1 VTDTYSSAR
10 GGRRIEVG
18 EVIDQGKFF
27 PLPFSIAIMMI
38 IIMLTDGFDLFTMGY
53 VGPRLIED
61 WGVTGAD
68 LGPVNMAGLIG
79 MAIGSVSL
87 GWAGDK
93 IGRKKA
99 YVACLALLFVGSM
112 LCFFA
117 QNLWQLTT
125 FRLITGLGLGGVT
138 PLATTL
144 IAEWTS
150 KSIRSVVVAT
160 VIVAVP
166 LGGTLAGFVNDLL
179 VPTYGWRS
187 MFFVGAV
194 APLVLFALFSFTL
207 PESPK
212 YMARHPH
219 MHKKLANWL
228 NRLVREKRF
237 DGSEDFYVADTA
249 VKDATPVAPIAGQA
263 GRDRAVGIGVL
274 VLALV
279 VAVSGAVVPGLSL
292 MWMIIAGLL
301 IALVGAYYLSK
312 NATNSWFATI
322 WSKHYRVTTIL
333 IWVAFA
339 MNSFVLYLYT
349 NYLPTL
355 AENAGWAPETA
366 SATLRNFSL
375 GAFFGSIGGAV
386 LIGLFGSRKVGTLLA
401 FLGVIA
407 SGIIGVLMND
417 PSGAVGV
424 LLALCLIGGA
434 SVNGMQAFMYAVSA
448 NAYPTEVRG
457 SAVGMAQTFSRI
469 GAVASPAAATV
480 YFGLRE
486 SQGMPISTFLF
497 FIGACAL
504 VTTLSFLAI
513 PTHIAKGD
521 RQPGLAVGFSLIAL
535 GLILLGIAHYFLTGA
550 IDAVFMIAALVLV
563 LAGIIAIFRK
573 RVSGSVAAAPIAME
587 AKRTDGGV

>member
-1 VTDTYSSAR
+1 MADTYTGAT
-10 GGRRIEVG
+10 GGRRVEVG
-18 EVIDQGKFF
+18 AIIDEGKFF

-61 WGVTGAD
+61 WGITGAN
-68 LGPVNMAGLIG
+68 LGPVNTAGLAG
-79 MAIGSVSL
+79 MAIGSVGL
-87 GWAGDK
+87 GWVGDK
-93 IGRKKA
+93 IGRKRA
-99 YVACLALLFVGSM
+99 YISCLALLFVGSI

-150 KSIRSVVVAT
+150 KNIRSVVVAT

-166 LGGTLAGFVNDLL
+166 LGGTLAGVINDWI
-179 VPTYGWRS
+179 VPEYGWRS

-237 DGSEDFYVADTA
+237 DGTENFYVADTA
-249 VKDATPVAPIAGQA
+249 VKDPAPAVAANPADAKRERMI
-263 GRDRAVGIGVL
+263 GIGL
-274 VLALV
+274 VAAALV
-279 VAVSGAVVPGLSL
+279 WAIFGFTTRPFTL
-292 MWMIIAGLL
+292 MWVIVIALL
-301 IALVGAYYLSK
+301 IALIGAYFISK
-312 NATNSWFATI
+312 AMASGGADNWFATI
-322 WSKHYRVTTIL
+322 WSRHYRMTTIL

-339 MNSFVLYLYT
+339 MNSFVLYLFT

-355 AENAGWAPETA
+355 AESAGWAPDVA

-375 GAFFGSIGGAV
+375 GAFFGSIGGAF
-386 LIGLFGSRKVGTLLA
+386 LIGWFGSRIVGTLLA
-401 FLGVIA
+401 LLGVIA
-407 SGIIGVLMND
+407 SGVIGILMND
-417 PSGAVGV
+417 AGAAVGV
-424 LLALCLIGGA
+424 FLGVCLVGGA

-469 GAVASPAAATV
+469 GAIGSPTAASV
-480 YFGLRE
+480 YFAMRDNQGL
-486 SQGMPISTFLF
+486 PVSTFLF

-504 VTTLSFLAI
+504 VTTLSFFLI
-513 PTHIAKGD
+513 PTHIAPGAKKVPVATA
-521 RQPGLAVGFSLIAL
+521 RPPQPGA
-535 GLILLGIAHYFLTGA
+535 GA
-550 IDAVFMIAALVLV
+550 
-563 LAGIIAIFRK
+563 
-573 RVSGSVAAAPIAME
+573 
-587 AKRTDGGV
+587 